1 VTQLSA
7 DVDECEWHP
16 NRCLNGCKTVGCYF
30 HPNMGTKAQGIDTD
44 HPITIPVFIERF
56 GCGRYTNPIIPS
68 SKKLILLAT
77 HDFKNREERKG
88 LYDQS
93 SWVSGWV
100 TGFLS
105 ERKPNWSKVLE
116 EKVRKDTLES
126 FSGFIDAY
134 RREDEDGHDYVS
146 VLALQKHIDWLM
158 ETE

>member
-1 VTQLSA
+1 MMLHSA
-7 DVDECEWHP
+7 RC
-16 NRCLNGCKTVGCYF
+16 NRCISSGGGDCATCK
-30 HPNMGTKAQGIDTD
+30 PESD
-44 HPITIPVFIERF
+44 IPMRD
-56 GCGRYTNPIIPS
+56 IPS
-68 SKKLILLAT
+68 SKELIQLAT
-77 HDFKNREERKG
+77 NDFKNREERKG

>member
-1 VTQLSA
+1 MTQLSA

-105 ERKPNWSKVLE
+105 ERKPDW
-116 EKVRKDTLES
+116 RKL
-126 FSGFIDAY
+126 
-134 RREDEDGHDYVS
+134 
-146 VLALQKHIDWLM
+146 
-158 ETE
+158 